1 MAVYNQS
8 WENRKKA
15 EADKPKPKPKKATK
29 KAEK

>member
-15 EADKPKPKPKKATK
+15 EAAKPKPKPKKATK